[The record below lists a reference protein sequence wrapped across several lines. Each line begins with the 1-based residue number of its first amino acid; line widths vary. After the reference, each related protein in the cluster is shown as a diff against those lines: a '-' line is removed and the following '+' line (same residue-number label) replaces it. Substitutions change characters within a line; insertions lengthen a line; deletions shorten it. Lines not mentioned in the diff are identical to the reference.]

1 MSVENLELIYSIN
14 DKANDKAYKVAIIYI
29 YIYIYKV
36 YFTMLRSLL
45 ALSILCLFVIYS
57 FNSSSS

>member
-14 DKANDKAYKVAIIYI
+14 DKD
-29 YIYIYKV
+29 YIYKV

-45 ALSILCLFVIYS
+45 ALSILCLFVSYLFLQLIQ
-57 FNSSSS
+57 